1 MARRSPA
8 AHMGPGPGGTVTV
21 KATDAVIVLGPA
33 SGIFSSASSR
43 GNAGQVTIL
52 APILH
57 IRDGAVIDSSTA
69 DNGQGGKIMI
79 QAQQIDLSKGGT
91 ILTRSSGKGDA
102 GDIVIQAGQSFRSR
116 NGSVTTEAEQ
126 ADGGN
131 I

>member
-1 MARRSPA
+1 
-8 AHMGPGPGGTVTV
+8 
-21 KATDAVIVLGPA
+21 
-33 SGIFSSASSR
+33 
-43 GNAGQVTIL
+43 
-52 APILH
+52 
-57 IRDGAVIDSSTA
+57 
-69 DNGQGGKIMI
+69 MI

-116 NGSVTTEAEQ
+116 NGAVTTEAEQ